1 MVSYKALNTI
11 QKDGDGAGTYYYGNF
26 NPFAGDG
33 TGSNPLYMRVDDRFY
48 NLINENDY
56 RKDNVLVESKDF
68 TYFKGNTHTLPSY
81 TNTKWGA
88 TICLQQTQ
96 RSEHTNTDQCKFRS
110 SSVVLMLAE
119 AYAEIGNEAMSK
131 QVLNQLLAARTR
143 EGASLLTCD
152 NYKSGLA
159 LKDLIKLQ
167 WRIEMWGEGG
177 IEFYNA
183 KRWNTPIDRA
193 GSKIHWTALSNSTL
207 PVEYMTYEIP
217 MQEYNFN
224 PGWGR

>member
-1 MVSYKALNTI
+1 
-11 QKDGDGAGTYYYGNF
+11 
-26 NPFAGDG
+26 
-33 TGSNPLYMRVDDRFY
+33 
-48 NLINENDY
+48 
-56 RKDNVLVESKDF
+56 
-68 TYFKGNTHTLPSY
+68 
-81 TNTKWGA
+81 
-88 TICLQQTQ
+88 
-96 RSEHTNTDQCKFRS
+96 
-110 SSVVLMLAE
+110 MLAE

-167 WRIEMWGEGG
+167 WRIEMWGECG

>member
-1 MVSYKALNTI
+1 M
-11 QKDGDGAGTYYYGNF
+11 
-26 NPFAGDG
+26 
-33 TGSNPLYMRVDDRFY
+33 
-48 NLINENDY
+48 
-56 RKDNVLVESKDF
+56 ESKDF

-152 NYKSGLA
+152 NYKIRFSFERFNQTSMA
-159 LKDLIKLQ
+159 Y
-167 WRIEMWGEGG
+167 RNVGG
-177 IEFYNA
+177 
-183 KRWNTPIDRA
+183 RWNRV
-193 GSKIHWTALSNSTL
+193 L
-207 PVEYMTYEIP
+207 
-217 MQEYNFN
+217 
-224 PGWGR
+224 